1 MSKMRHASTDIVDD
15 GRLKVP
21 VRQFSLRV
29 MAGPDGGATHTSA
42 GERVAI
48 GTERGADLVLTDP
61 AVSRFHCEIVVAEEQ
76 ALVQD
81 LGSRNGT
88 FVEGVSVL
96 SAHLHDGATLG
107 LGRSRVRFELCP
119 EHVGIL
125 LSDEERVG
133 SMIGRSAAMRAS
145 FALLE
150 RAARTE
156 ATVLLQGETGTG
168 KDLAAESIHMLGDRR
183 NGPLVVVDC
192 GAIPPGLL
200 ESELFG
206 HERGAFTGATA
217 ARVGALETAHGWTLF
232 LDEIGELAPDLQP
245 KLLRALDT
253 HTSQRVGSNLRVEA
267 DFRLVAATNRDLRV
281 EVNAGRFRSDLYY
294 RLAVLVV
301 RLPPLRERT
310 DDLPRLVEQ
319 FVAAAGGSPAQAA
332 AFLGDASHLEALLRH
347 RWPGNVRELRN
358 YVQQCL
364 VLGDVARPTLEAPDD
379 LAAPIDPTMPL
390 REARDRWL
398 QAFERRYLLEVLRRN
413 GNNVTAAARAAGVN
427 RVYFHKLL
435 SRCGI
440 PR

>member
-1 MSKMRHASTDIVDD
+1 MM
-15 GRLKVP
+15 
-21 VRQFSLRV
+21 
-29 MAGPDGGATHTSA
+29 
-42 GERVAI
+42 
-48 GTERGADLVLTDP
+48 
-61 AVSRFHCEIVVAEEQ
+61 
-76 ALVQD
+76 
-81 LGSRNGT
+81 
-88 FVEGVSVL
+88 
-96 SAHLHDGATLG
+96 
-107 LGRSRVRFELCP
+107 
-119 EHVGIL
+119 
-125 LSDEERVG
+125 
-133 SMIGRSAAMRAS
+133 
-145 FALLE
+145 
-150 RAARTE
+150 
-156 ATVLLQGETGTG
+156 
-168 KDLAAESIHMLGDRR
+168 GDRR

-217 ARVGALETAHGWTLF
+217 TRVGALEAAHGGTLF

-253 HTSQRVGSNLRVEA
+253 HTSQRVGTNQRVEV

-281 EVNAGRFRSDLYY
+281 EVNAGRFRADLYY

-301 RLPPLRERT
+301 RLPPLRERG
-310 DDLPRLVEQ
+310 DDIPRLVEQ

-332 AFLGDASHLEALLRH
+332 AFLGDAAHLEALVRYG
-347 RWPGNVRELRN
+347 WPGNVRELRN

-364 VLGDVARPTLEAPDD
+364 VLGDVAWPTLEAPED

-398 QAFERRYLLEVLRRN
+398 QAFERRYLLEVLKHN

-435 SRCGI
+435 SRHDV

>member
-1 MSKMRHASTDIVDD
+1 MSKMRPASTDIVDD

-29 MAGPDGGATHTSA
+29 VAGPDQGVAHTSA
-42 GERVAI
+42 GERVSI

-61 AVSRFHCEIVVAEEQ
+61 AVSRFHCEIVVAKEQ

-107 LGRSRVRFELCP
+107 LGRSRVRFELSP

-125 LSDEERVG
+125 LSDEERFG

-168 KDLAAESIHMLGDRR
+168 KDLAAESIHTQGDRR

-217 ARVGALETAHGWTLF
+217 TRVGALEAAQGGTLF
-232 LDEIGELAPDLQP
+232 LDVIGELAPDLQP

-253 HTSQRVGSNLRVEA
+253 HTSQRVGSNQRVEV

-301 RLPPLRERT
+301 RLPALRERA
-310 DDLPRLVEQ
+310 DDIPRLVEQ
-319 FVAAAGGSPAQAA
+319 FVAGAGGSPAQAA
-332 AFLGDASHLEALLRH
+332 AFLGDAAHLEALLRH

-364 VLGDVARPTLEAPDD
+364 VLGDVALP
-379 LAAPIDPTMPL
+379 
-390 REARDRWL
+390 
-398 QAFERRYLLEVLRRN
+398 
-413 GNNVTAAARAAGVN
+413 
-427 RVYFHKLL
+427 KL
-435 SRCGI
+435 
-440 PR
+440 

>member
-1 MSKMRHASTDIVDD
+1 MTRMRQASTDIVDD

-21 VRQFSLRV
+21 VRQFNLRV
-29 MAGPDGGATHTSA
+29 LAGPDQGATHTSA
-42 GERVAI
+42 GERVAL
-48 GTERGADLVLTDP
+48 GTERGADFVLTDP
-61 AVSRFHCEIVVAEEQ
+61 AVSRFHCEIVVASEQ
-76 ALVQD
+76 ALLQD

-88 FVEGVSVL
+88 FVDGVSIV

-107 LGRSRVRFELCP
+107 LGRSRVRFELSP

-125 LSDEERVG
+125 LSDEERFG

-168 KDLAAESIHMLGDRR
+168 KDLAAESIHLMGDRR

-217 ARVGALETAHGWTLF
+217 TRVGALEAANGGTLF

-253 HTSQRVGSNLRVEA
+253 HTTQRVGSNQRVEV

-310 DDLPRLVEQ
+310 DDIPWLVEQ
-319 FVAAAGGSPAQAA
+319 FVAAAGGPSAQASA
-332 AFLGDASHLEALLRH
+332 ILADEAQREALLRH

-364 VLGDVARPTLEAPDD
+364 VLGDVALPTLEAPED

-398 QAFERRYLLEVLRRN
+398 QAFERRYLLEVLRAN

-435 SRCGI
+435 SRYDI
-440 PR
+440 SR

>member
-1 MSKMRHASTDIVDD
+1 MSKMRHASTELVDD
-15 GRLKVP
+15 GRIKVP

-29 MAGPDGGATHTSA
+29 VAGPDQGATHTSM

-48 GTERGADLVLTDP
+48 GTERGTDLVLTDP
-61 AVSRFHCEIVVAEEQ
+61 AVSRFHCEIVVEKEE

-88 FVEGVSVL
+88 FVDGVWVN

-107 LGRSRVRFELCP
+107 LGRSRLRFELSAD
-119 EHVGIL
+119 HVGIP
-125 LSDEERVG
+125 LSDEERFG
-133 SMIGRSAAMRAS
+133 QMIGRSAAMRAS

-156 ATVLLQGETGTG
+156 ASVLLQGETGTG
-168 KDLAAESIHMLGDRR
+168 KDLAAESIHLAGDRR

-206 HERGAFTGATA
+206 HEKGAFTGATA
-217 ARVGALETAHGWTLF
+217 ARVGALEAAHGGTLF

-253 HTSQRVGSNLRVEA
+253 KTSQRVGSNQRVEV
-267 DFRLVAATNRDLRV
+267 DFRLIAATNRDLRV

-301 RLPPLRERT
+301 RLPPLRERA
-310 DDLPRLVEQ
+310 DDIPLLVEK
-319 FVAAAGGSPAQAA
+319 FVGGAGGSPGQAA
-332 AFLGDASHLEALLRH
+332 AFVGDEAYIEALTRH

-364 VLGDVARPTLEAPDD
+364 VLGDVALPVLEAPDD
-379 LAAPIDPTMPL
+379 LAAEIDASLPL

-435 SRCGI
+435 SRTNR